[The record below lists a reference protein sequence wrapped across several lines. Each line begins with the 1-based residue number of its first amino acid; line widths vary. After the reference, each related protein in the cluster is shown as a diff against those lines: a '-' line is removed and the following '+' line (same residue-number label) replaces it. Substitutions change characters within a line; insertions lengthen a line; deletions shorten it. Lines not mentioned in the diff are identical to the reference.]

1 LFACFFLFLF
11 FSLACCEYESALFF
25 LSTSIPLSGLNKR
38 LLTLPFSFF
47 TFFDQCYVSTTTTA
61 QLSFRFREHLQEHL
75 RDRRRSRM
83 PFRDHLDTAL
93 ARLRSRS
100 PLVPGI
106 GDGGSISSEASGERE
121 SDSGEEGRRGE
132 DHWEDA
138 VEHGEEEEQPEEYE
152 SGVLFQ
158 ERAIGRRIS
167 G

>member
-1 LFACFFLFLF
+1 
-11 FSLACCEYESALFF
+11 
-25 LSTSIPLSGLNKR
+25 
-38 LLTLPFSFF
+38 
-47 TFFDQCYVSTTTTA
+47 
-61 QLSFRFREHLQEHL
+61 
-75 RDRRRSRM
+75 M

-132 DHWEDA
+132 DHWEEA
-138 VEHGEEEEQPEEYE
+138 VEPEEEGQSEEYE

-158 ERAIGRRIS
+158 ERALGRRIS